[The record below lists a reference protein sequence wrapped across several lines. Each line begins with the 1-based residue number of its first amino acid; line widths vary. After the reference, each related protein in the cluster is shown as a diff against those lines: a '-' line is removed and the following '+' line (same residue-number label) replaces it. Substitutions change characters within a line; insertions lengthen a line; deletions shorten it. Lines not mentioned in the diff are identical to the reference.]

1 MKYLLILALTLFFS
15 QNLLAEE
22 QIESVSAE
30 AGQDITAPSETVM
43 VSKIEEDSGLFF
55 KKDNPFKPAHLDLTD
70 VEYYKLADKPS
81 YQPKDTIFVCG
92 ILPWV
97 PIRSTIDASVEDEGL
112 FQKSVSFLM
121 YFKQKF

>member
-1 MKYLLILALTLFFS
+1 MKYLLILALTLFLS

-22 QIESVSAE
+22 QVETVSAE
-30 AGQDITAPSETVM
+30 AGHEITAPSQTVM
-43 VSKIEEDSGLFF
+43 VSKIEQGSLLLF
-55 KKDNPFKPAHLDLTD
+55 KKDNPFKPAQLDLTD
-70 VEYYKLADKPS
+70 VEYYKLADKPN
-81 YQPKDTIFVCG
+81 YQPKNTIFIGG

-97 PIRSTIDASVEDEGL
+97 PIRSTIDASIEDEGL